1 MKITAVMFLDLLQGP
16 IQLLPSFIPYSF
28 YLLCKLVQPT
38 FPLPAHSSAP
48 GPIFPTPLICPILG
62 AEAKGG
68 VASFGVTAGSE
79 FQAGAG

>member
-68 VASFGVTAGSE
+68 VASFGVTTGSE

>member
-1 MKITAVMFLDLLQGP
+1 MKITAVVFLYLLQGP
-16 IQLLPSFIPYSF
+16 IH
-28 YLLCKLVQPT
+28 LLCKLVQPT

-48 GPIFPTPLICPILG
+48 VPIFPTPLIFPILG

-68 VASFGVTAGSE
+68 VASFGVTAGRE